1 MAISAVRKVIT
12 HFRKIAAILAAST
25 IAVAQPAFANDDDFE
40 VWFGPS
46 VEHSLD
52 DDTKISIQT
61 AQRFR
66 DASNGRADTY
76 YVRGWVHQKVAD
88 NVTISAAAEQRIN
101 DGGSDEIRTIQQVG
115 TKHGILRTR
124 LRLEE
129 RFVEGNN
136 GRMGV
141 RLRPRLG
148 LRVPLGED
156 SPFTA
161 AVDGELFWT
170 LRSTSVG
177 GSTGI
182 TGAETRVGVSY
193 EVSDNLSVGLK
204 YLRAQSIRSGRED
217 RVSHAPLFELNF
229 SF

>member
-1 MAISAVRKVIT
+1 MTNMRAIAL
-12 HFRKIAAILAAST
+12 FLAGST
-25 IAVAQPAFANDDDFE
+25 IMVSQPALATDDDLE

-46 VEHSLD
+46 IEHSLD
-52 DDTKISIQT
+52 DDTKIELQT

-66 DASNGRADTY
+66 DADNGRVDTY
-76 YVRGWVHQKVAD
+76 YLRGWVHQKVAD
-88 NVTISAAAEQRIN
+88 NVTVSAAAEQRVN

-124 LRLEE
+124 LRLEQ
-129 RFVEGNN
+129 RFVEGND

-148 LRVPLGED
+148 LRVPLGD
-156 SPFTA
+156 NSPFTA

-170 LRSTSVG
+170 LRSTSDG

-182 TGAETRVGVSY
+182 TGVETRVGMAY
-193 EVSDNLSVGLK
+193 EVSDNVSVGLK
-204 YLRAQSIRSGRED
+204 YLRAQSIRDGRED
-217 RVSHAPLFELNF
+217 RVSHAPLFEIDI